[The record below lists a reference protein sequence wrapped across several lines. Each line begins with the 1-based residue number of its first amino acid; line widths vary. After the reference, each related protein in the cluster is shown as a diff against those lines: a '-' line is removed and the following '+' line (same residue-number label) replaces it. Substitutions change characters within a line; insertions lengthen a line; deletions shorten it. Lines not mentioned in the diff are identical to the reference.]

1 MDTNTFLLLALIAI
15 VALIVIV
22 VWRNGKLNFKG
33 TVGPV
38 NLQME
43 TEKQEAAKQEMEKPS
58 GKPASQ
64 PAAPGAELKAGN
76 VTGSLVVNEGAGADA
91 KAEVKD
97 INNSTVINTRGTA
110 EIDQ

>member
-15 VALIVIV
+15 VALIVYV

-43 TEKQEAAKQEMEKPS
+43 TEKQMTEKQETEKPS
-58 GKPASQ
+58 DKPASQ

-76 VTGSLVVNEGAGADA
+76 VTGSRVVTEGAGADA

-97 INNSTVINTRGTA
+97 IKNSTVITTRGTA
-110 EIDQ
+110 NGEK